1 MVGFAAHGNNLRL
14 GIGDATRI
22 KLFTADTVDDMPL
35 GHSDVRLRHRANDV
49 DLVVFPRKIAGI
61 HINDVIGVVQPKHRI
76 GFVPMNIV
84 NFAISFT
91 HCGQI
96 QADQQQW
103 NEYEK

>member
-1 MVGFAAHGNNLRL
+1 MVGFAADGNDLRL

-35 GHSDVRLRHRANDV
+35 GHSNVRLRHRANDV
-49 DLVVFPRKIAGI
+49 DLVIFARKIASI
-61 HINDVIGVVQPKHRI
+61 YVNDVIGVVQPKHGI
-76 GFVPMNIV
+76 GLVPMNIV
-84 NFAISFT
+84 NFTISFT
-91 HCGQI
+91 HCSQI